1 MLENNNTKFNIHTPK
16 EQIYQF
22 VKDNIHSYYRI
33 IKAHHKELYEI
44 VNSLSGKNFGQK
56 MYDYINGPA
65 PKCTCGVE
73 LNFININDGYRTQCK
88 TCYEFHR
95 KRKELWGP
103 PPKCANPECEKA
115 ALGENINYGGWN
127 LHCSL
132 KCRGVHNS
140 VKSREK
146 TKQIWI
152 AKYGVDH
159 HRKSDIS
166 KLNMKKTLIERYGVE
181 HLMHI
186 DGVSEK
192 IKNTNMERYGVECVL
207 SNDDVKEKIKNTCI
221 EKYGAANPSQ
231 NIEIHKKKL
240 RSQKTYQLK
249 NGEIISLQGYEPF
262 FLDHIQQIMQ
272 VDSSITDVPTINYM
286 GKDAQAGVYFP
297 DFIIKQY
304 NTVIEI
310 KSDYTMQF
318 KEQIYNKIIGAVCAG
333 YEVVLCVYGENG
345 SVIASFYFNEHIIE
359 MMSSIG
365 YDDIF
370 VKCGNTYSQ
379 YIKDGISI
387 NFVHGLF
394 VCEQFNG
401 VNGNKK
407 MYDEISEQYECLFF
421 THDVVKKRGSQLYS
435 YIYNKFN
442 KGSKVYARQC
452 DVRGI
457 TFKQADVFLEKH
469 HLQGSLSSGEHY
481 GLYKDDELMAVMS
494 FSRPRLGVG
503 KQRDGY
509 YELTRFCS
517 TCRVIG
523 GASKL
528 LHHFMSLNDGVKI
541 LSYSDNSY
549 SNGNLYKTLGFELI
563 NTVVPRYKYIK
574 VGNDDMEPRF
584 KYAKF
589 KLKNMPHYDEALS
602 EKEIMTL
609 EGYVRVYDCG
619 KKTWMLKS
627 P

>member
-1 MLENNNTKFNIHTPK
+1 MSEINTCNFNIHTPK
-16 EQIYQF
+16 EDVYQF
-22 VKDNIHSYYRI
+22 VKDNIHSYFRT
-33 IKAHHKELYEI
+33 IKAYHKELYEV
-44 VNSLSGKNFGQK
+44 VNALSGKNFGQK
-56 MYDYINGPA
+56 MYNYIHGPA

-73 LNFININDGYRTQCK
+73 LSFINVNDGYKTQCK
-88 TCYEFHR
+88 TCYEYHR

-103 PPKCANPECEKA
+103 PPKCANPVCENA
-115 ALGENINYGGWN
+115 AFGENTNYGGWN

-146 TKQIWI
+146 TKQVWME
-152 AKYGVDH
+152 KYGVEH
-159 HRKSDIS
+159 HRKSDMS
-166 KLNMKKTLIERYGVE
+166 KLKMKNTLKERYGVE

-192 IKNTNMERYGVECVL
+192 IKSTNMERYGVECVL
-207 SNDDVKEKIKNTCI
+207 SNDDIKEKIKNTCI
-221 EKYGAANPSQ
+221 EKYGAVNPSQ
-231 NIEIHKKKL
+231 NIEVHKKKL

-249 NGEIISLQGYEPF
+249 NGEIINLQGYEPF
-262 FLDHIQQIMQ
+262 FLDHFQQVMD
-272 VDSSITDVPTINYM
+272 VDSTIIDVPTINYM
-286 GKDAQAGVYFP
+286 GNDGQVGVYFP
-297 DFIIKQY
+297 DFIVKQY

-333 YEVVLCVYGENG
+333 YEVVLYVYSENG
-345 SVIASFYFNEHIIE
+345 EVNASFYFNERIIE

-365 YDDIF
+365 YDDTF
-370 VKCGNTYSQ
+370 VKCGDTYSQ
-379 YIKDGISI
+379 YVKGGVSI

-394 VCEQFNG
+394 VCELFNG

-407 MYDEISEQYECLFF
+407 SHDILSQHYDCLFF
-421 THDVVKKRGSQLYS
+421 THDMVNNRGQQVYN

-442 KGSKVYARQC
+442 YGNKIYARQC
-452 DVRGI
+452 EVKEL
-457 TFKQADVFLEKH
+457 TFKQADVFLESH

-481 GLYKDDELMAVMS
+481 GLYREDELMAVMS
-494 FSRPRLGVG
+494 FSKPRLGVG

-517 TCRVIG
+517 KGRVIG

-528 LHHFMSLNDGVKI
+528 LRHFTSLKNGVKI

-549 SNGNLYKTLGFELI
+549 SNGDLYKTLGFELSNI
-563 NTVVPRYKYIK
+563 VVPRYKYIK
-574 VGNDDMEPRF
+574 VGSDVMEPRF

-589 KLKNMPHYDEALS
+589 KLKEMSHYDEILS
-602 EKEIMTL
+602 EKEIMGL
-609 EGYVRVYDCG
+609 EGYVRVYDYG
-619 KKTWMLKS
+619 KKSWTLDV
-627 P
+627 